1 MSSKHLDAARKR
13 GADRSA
19 KVAKSVLEAMKTIR
33 REMKANGGIYPTN
46 GGAVSKNEVARRAGI
61 HHTTLFSDK
70 QKRLGERVGRWCE
83 LLKRKETVGR
93 VRVRR
98 TYAERAVDWE
108 ARYTLVVTHLALAE
122 LKVQTA
128 ESKCDDALAKV
139 QKLEQEN
146 AALLDQLRAG
156 AASKVTP
163 IPKKGKP

>member
-19 KVAKSVLEAMKTIR
+19 KVAKSVLEAMKVIR
-33 REMKANGGIYPTN
+33 REMQANGGIYPAN

-70 QKRLGERVGRWCE
+70 QKRLGERVSRWCE

-98 TYAERAVDWE
+98 TYAERAEDWK

-122 LKVQTA
+122 LKVQSA
-128 ESKCDDALAKV
+128 EAERDDALAKV
-139 QKLEQEN
+139 QELEREN
-146 AALLDQLRAG
+146 AALLDQVRAS
-156 AASKVTP
+156 AAGKVIHLP
-163 IPKKGKP
+163 KGKR

>member
-1 MSSKHLDAARKR
+1 MSSKHLDAALKR

-33 REMKANGGIYPTN
+33 REMKANGGIYPAN

-70 QKRLGERVGRWCE
+70 QKRLGERVSRWCE

-98 TYAERAVDWE
+98 TYAERAEDWE
-108 ARYTLVVTHLALAE
+108 TRYRLVVTHLTLAE
-122 LKVQTA
+122 LKVQSA
-128 ESKCDDALAKV
+128 ESERDDALAKV
-139 QKLEQEN
+139 QDLEREN
-146 AALLDQLRAG
+146 AALLDQMRAG
-156 AASKVTP
+156 AAGKVTP
-163 IPKKGKP
+163 IPKGKR